1 VPATALNVQRY
12 GEQKDSVRQYQ
23 ATVLKVN
30 PRTVTVKY
38 LTDSVQRNVN
48 LLWPNADA
56 SGDVEPGYIE
66 KDKFWRIL

>member
-1 VPATALNVQRY
+1 
-12 GEQKDSVRQYQ
+12 
-23 ATVLKVN
+23 VLKVN